1 MENKKNWLILLIVLN
16 IGFIWG
22 NSMMNPDKSHEFSN
36 FVYDLLGRLFSFGRD
51 ELPQDGGEHLLRK
64 FAHAFEFMVLGVLI
78 TARFGKKSYKRI
90 GAIVLSGI
98 TVAACDETIQ
108 IFTNRGSAV
117 RDVLIDTVGFV
128 TGVAL
133 AGLIIYLIIIV
144 RKKKEIKRLS

>member
-1 MENKKNWLILLIVLN
+1 
-16 IGFIWG
+16 
-22 NSMMNPDKSHEFSN
+22 
-36 FVYDLLGRLFSFGRD
+36 
-51 ELPQDGGEHLLRK
+51 
-64 FAHAFEFMVLGVLI
+64 MVLGVLI

-98 TVAACDETIQ
+98 TVAVCDETIQ

-144 RKKKEIKRLS
+144 RKKKETKRLC